1 MTQNI
6 NRKFTGTKSPELRE
20 SVHIIPVE
28 FDEYDV
34 EDLLDVVFEQRDCK
48 DCLQWLQNQEEDPQ
62 ELDFC

>member
-1 MTQNI
+1 MVI
-6 NRKFTGTKSPELRE
+6 RKDCEKIGM
-20 SVHIIPVE
+20 IPVE

-48 DCLQWLQNQEEDPQ
+48 DRLQWLQKSDDMQ

>member
-1 MTQNI
+1 MVI
-6 NRKFTGTKSPELRE
+6 KKDYEAL
-20 SVHIIPVE
+20 IPAE

-48 DCLQWLQNQEEDPQ
+48 DRLQWLKQEDNQQ

>member
-1 MTQNI
+1 MVISKEYNLI
-6 NRKFTGTKSPELRE
+6 PEG
-20 SVHIIPVE
+20 

-48 DCLQWLQNQEEDPQ
+48 DRLQWLQNQEEDPQ